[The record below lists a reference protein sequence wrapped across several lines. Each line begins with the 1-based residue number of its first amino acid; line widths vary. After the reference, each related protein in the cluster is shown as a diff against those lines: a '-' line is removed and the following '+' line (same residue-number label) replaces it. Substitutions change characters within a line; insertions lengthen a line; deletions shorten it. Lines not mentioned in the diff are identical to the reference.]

1 MTITQ
6 EHTTL
11 PEVKSARKLITPE
24 QFLDVASTVQRNNE
38 GMAANVAERITEEA
52 LKFVAACSVAPRARL
67 KPSRVVDEG
76 WHALILHTTIYAELC
91 RSLHHY
97 VHHVPERP
105 DITRH
110 DPDALAR
117 TQAAIK
123 EAGYEPD
130 PVMWN
135 GPTDNTIPVAASC
148 EHSEPAPAGCGADC
162 SNTGPN

>member
-6 EHTTL
+6 EHTTS
-11 PEVKSARKLITPE
+11 PEVKSVRELITPE
-24 QFLDVASTVQRNNE
+24 QFLDVASTVQRNND
-38 GMAANVAERITEEA
+38 GMAANVAEAITEEA
-52 LKFVAACSVAPRARL
+52 LKFVVACSTARRARL

-91 RSLHHY
+91 RSLHHF

-105 DITRH
+105 DVTRH
-110 DPDALAR
+110 DAGALAR

-123 EAGYEPD
+123 AAGYD
-130 PVMWN
+130 PNPAMWN
-135 GPTDNTIPVAASC
+135 GPTDNSIPVDASC